1 MAFLF
6 VVFPYKAKRQCLSP
20 TKPLQNIG
28 EFGAKNILQTVIQ
41 LTIS

>member
-20 TKPLQNIG
+20 TKPFQNTG